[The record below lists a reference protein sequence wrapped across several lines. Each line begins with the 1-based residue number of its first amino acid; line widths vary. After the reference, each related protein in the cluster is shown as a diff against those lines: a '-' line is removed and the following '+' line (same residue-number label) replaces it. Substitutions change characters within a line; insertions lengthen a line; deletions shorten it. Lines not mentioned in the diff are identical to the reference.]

1 MRENDWR
8 QEIQLTPF
16 VFRHTIFW
24 IIITLDLIGIVAKDI
39 FDLEGS
45 PSSIREFC
53 NLPSV

>member
-1 MRENDWR
+1 MREKDWR

-16 VFRHTIFW
+16 VFTYTICW
-24 IIITLDLIGIVAKDI
+24 IFLALYLIEIVAKDS

-45 PSSIREFC
+45 PSSIRKFY